1 MEISGAL
8 NHDAKH
14 NSGLLISMSTL
25 LSFFMVIDAR
35 FRAMQ
40 ISCGHTA
47 LSIMIEKYIFG
58 PHHMHHRTL
67 LSIVS
72 KRILSRHADLW
83 RPQILLHHEMG
94 VHFVTPSPDF
104 ASNCVFLDF
113 SA

>member
-1 MEISGAL
+1 MI
-8 NHDAKH
+8 D
-14 NSGLLISMSTL
+14 GL
-25 LSFFMVIDAR
+25 
-35 FRAMQ
+35 FRVMQ
-40 ISCGHTA
+40 ISTPANH
-47 LSIMIEKYIFG
+47 SPIMMESHIWG
-58 PHHMHHRTL
+58 PHNMHHRTL

-72 KRILSRHADLW
+72 KRIFSRHADLW